1 VTGGC
6 ELIGPGIVRA
16 GAEERLVG
24 CIDDAGTGVEG
35 AEVLGLDVT
44 LGEPAGAVIEL
55 WLNGLLTGAGGVGLG
70 GVVVEEG
77 ETVDRGTETRLS
89 V

>member
-1 VTGGC
+1 MTGGC
-6 ELIGPGIVRA
+6 ELIGPGIVTA
-16 GAEERLVG
+16 GAEGRLAG